1 MNSVTSKIIAILSGV
16 LLAVSAI
23 SGVVTFATGEYIDWL
38 LIWTYILIGSAFL
51 VIIVMSLIGMLS
63 SKKSALTLL
72 GVLALAAVIVFG
84 AHAFASDTLPTFF
97 GVEDYNLT
105 LTVAK
110 WVDTSLYVTYLLFG
124 TAIFGLAFTAVRAAV
139 SK

>member
-1 MNSVTSKIIAILSGV
+1 MNSVTSKILAIFSGV

-23 SGVVTFATGEYIDWL
+23 SGIVTFATGEYIDWL
-38 LIWTYILIGSAFL
+38 LWWTYILTGGSFL

-63 SKKSALTLL
+63 SKKSTLTLV
-72 GVLALAAVIVFG
+72 GVLALAAAIIFG

-124 TAIFGLAFTAVRAAV
+124 AAILGLVFTAVRSAAE
-139 SK
+139 

>member
-1 MNSVTSKIIAILSGV
+1 MNSVTSKIIAIVSGV

-23 SGVVTFATGEYIDWL
+23 SGITTFATGEYIDWL
-38 LIWTYILIGSAFL
+38 LIWTYILVAVSFLIIIFGSLF
-51 VIIVMSLIGMLS
+51 GMLS
-63 SKKSALTLL
+63 SKKSALTLV
-72 GVLALAAVIVFG
+72 GVLALAAAIIFG

-124 TAIFGLAFTAVRAAV
+124 TAILGLGITAVRSAAQ
-139 SK
+139 

>member
-23 SGVVTFATGEYIDWL
+23 SGVVTFVTGEYIDWL

>member
-1 MNSVTSKIIAILSGV
+1 MNSLTSKILAIFSGV

-23 SGVVTFATGEYIDWL
+23 SGIVTFMTGEYIDWL
-38 LIWTYILIGSAFL
+38 LWWTYILAGGSFL

-72 GVLALAAVIVFG
+72 GVLALAAVIILG
-84 AHAFASDTLPTFF
+84 LHSLASDTLPTFF

-124 TAIFGLAFTAVRAAV
+124 TAILGLGITAVRSAAQ
-139 SK
+139 

>member
-1 MNSVTSKIIAILSGV
+1 MNSVTSKIIAIVSGI
-16 LLAVSAI
+16 LLAVSAV
-23 SGVVTFATGEYIDWL
+23 SGIVTFATGEYIDWL
-38 LIWTYILIGSAFL
+38 LIWTYILVG
-51 VIIVMSLIGMLS
+51 VSLIIIIFGSLFGMLS

-72 GVLALAAVIVFG
+72 GVLALAAVIIFG
-84 AHAFASDTLPTFF
+84 AHSLASDTLPTFF

-124 TAIFGLAFTAVRAAV
+124 LAIAGLGFTAVRAAV
-139 SK
+139 E

>member
-1 MNSVTSKIIAILSGV
+1 MNSVTSKIIAIVSGV
-16 LLAVSAI
+16 MLAVSAV
-23 SGVVTFATGEYIDWL
+23 SGIVTFATGEYIDWL
-38 LIWTYILIGSAFL
+38 LIWTYILVFGAFF

-72 GVLALAAVIVFG
+72 GVLALAAVIIFG

-105 LTVAK
+105 LSVAK

-124 TAIFGLAFTAVRAAV
+124 LAIVGLGFTAVRAAV
-139 SK
+139 E

>member
-1 MNSVTSKIIAILSGV
+1 MNSVTSKIIAIVSGIM
-16 LLAVSAI
+16 LAVSAV
-23 SGVVTFATGEYIDWL
+23 SGILTLATGEYIDWL
-38 LIWTYILIGSAFL
+38 LIWTYILAGGSFL

-72 GVLALAAVIVFG
+72 GVLALAAVIIFG
-84 AHAFASDTLPTFF
+84 AHSFASDTLPTFF

>member
-124 TAIFGLAFTAVRAAV
+124 AAILGLAFTAVRAAV

>member
-84 AHAFASDTLPTFF
+84 AHAFASDTLPKFF

-110 WVDTSLYVTYLLFG
+110 WVDTSLYVTYLLLG
-124 TAIFGLAFTAVRAAV
+124 AAILGWAFTAVRAAV

>member
-1 MNSVTSKIIAILSGV
+1 MNSVTSKIIAIVSGIM
-16 LLAVSAI
+16 LAVSAV
-23 SGVVTFATGEYIDWL
+23 SGILTFATGEYIDWL
-38 LIWTYILIGSAFL
+38 LIWTYILVFGAFF

-72 GVLALAAVIVFG
+72 GVLAGAAIIIFG
-84 AHAFASDTLPTFF
+84 AHSFASDTLPTFF

-110 WVDTSLYVTYLLFG
+110 WVDTSLYVTYLLFAL
-124 TAIFGLAFTAVRAAV
+124 AIAGLGFTAVRAAV
-139 SK
+139 E

>member
-1 MNSVTSKIIAILSGV
+1 MNSVTSKIIAIVSGIM
-16 LLAVSAI
+16 LAVSAV
-23 SGVVTFATGEYIDWL
+23 SGILTFATGEYIDWL
-38 LIWTYILIGSAFL
+38 LIWTYILVFGAFF

-72 GVLALAAVIVFG
+72 GVLAGAAIIIFG
-84 AHAFASDTLPTFF
+84 AHSFASDTLPTFF

-110 WVDTSLYVTYLLFG
+110 WVDTSLYVTYLLFAL
-124 TAIFGLAFTAVRAAV
+124 AIVGLGFTAVRAAV
-139 SK
+139 E

>member
-1 MNSVTSKIIAILSGV
+1 MKSVTSKIIAIVFGIM
-16 LLAVSAI
+16 LAVSAV
-23 SGVVTFATGEYIDWL
+23 SGITTFATGEYIDWL
-38 LIWTYILIGSAFL
+38 LIWTYILVFGAFF

-72 GVLALAAVIVFG
+72 GVLALAAVIIFG

-97 GVEDYNLT
+97 GIEDYNLT

-124 TAIFGLAFTAVRAAV
+124 TAILGLGITAVRSAAE
-139 SK
+139 

>member
-1 MNSVTSKIIAILSGV
+1 MKSVTSKIIAIVFGIM
-16 LLAVSAI
+16 LAVSAV
-23 SGVVTFATGEYIDWL
+23 SGITTFATGEYIDWL
-38 LIWTYILIGSAFL
+38 LIWTYILVFGAFF

-72 GVLALAAVIVFG
+72 GVLALAAVIIFG

-97 GVEDYNLT
+97 GIESYNLT
-105 LTVAK
+105 LSVAK

-124 TAIFGLAFTAVRAAV
+124 AAILGLGITAVRSATE
-139 SK
+139 

>member
-23 SGVVTFATGEYIDWL
+23 SGVVTFVTGEYIDWL

-110 WVDTSLYVTYLLFG
+110 WVDTSLYVTYLLLG
-124 TAIFGLAFTAVRAAV
+124 AAILGWAFTAVRAAV

>member
-1 MNSVTSKIIAILSGV
+1 MNLVTSKIIAIVSGV
-16 LLAVSAI
+16 MLAVSAV
-23 SGVVTFATGEYIDWL
+23 SGILTFVTGEYIDWL
-38 LIWTYILIGSAFL
+38 LIWTYILVFGAFF

-72 GVLALAAVIVFG
+72 GVLAAAAVIIFG

-105 LTVAK
+105 LTIAK
-110 WVDTSLYVTYLLFG
+110 WVDTSLYVTYLLLG
-124 TAIFGLAFTAVRAAV
+124 AAILGWAFTAVRAAA

>member
-1 MNSVTSKIIAILSGV
+1 MNSVTSKIIAIVSGIM
-16 LLAVSAI
+16 LAVSAV
-23 SGVVTFATGEYIDWL
+23 SGILTFATGEYIDWL
-38 LIWTYILIGSAFL
+38 LIWTYILVFGAFF

-72 GVLALAAVIVFG
+72 GVLAGAAVIIFG
-84 AHAFASDTLPTFF
+84 AHSFASDTLPTFF

-110 WVDTSLYVTYLLFG
+110 WVDTSLYVTYLLFAL
-124 TAIFGLAFTAVRAAV
+124 AIVGLGFTAVRAAV
-139 SK
+139 E

>member
-1 MNSVTSKIIAILSGV
+1 MNSTLSKIIAIVSTV

-23 SGVVTFATGEYIDWL
+23 SGILTFATGEYIDWL
-38 LIWTYILIGSAFL
+38 LTWTYILVAVSFL
-51 VIIVMSLIGMLS
+51 VIIVGSLVGILS
-63 SKKSALTLL
+63 SKKSALTFL
-72 GVLALAAVIVFG
+72 GVLVGAAVIIFG
-84 AHAFASDTLPTFF
+84 LHSLASDTLPTFF

-124 TAIFGLAFTAVRAAV
+124 TAILGLGITAVRSAAE
-139 SK
+139 

>member
-23 SGVVTFATGEYIDWL
+23 SGVVTFVTGEYIDWL

-124 TAIFGLAFTAVRAAV
+124 AAILGLAFTAVRAAV

>member
-1 MNSVTSKIIAILSGV
+1 MNSLTSKILAIFSGV
-16 LLAVSAI
+16 LLAVSAV
-23 SGVVTFATGEYIDWL
+23 SGIVTFMTGEYIDWL
-38 LIWTYILIGSAFL
+38 LIWTYILAGGSFL

-72 GVLALAAVIVFG
+72 GVLALAAVIIFG

-105 LTVAK
+105 LSVAK

-124 TAIFGLAFTAVRAAV
+124 LAIAGLGFTAVRAAV
-139 SK
+139 E

>member
-1 MNSVTSKIIAILSGV
+1 MNSVTSKIIAIVSGIM
-16 LLAVSAI
+16 LAVSAV
-23 SGVVTFATGEYIDWL
+23 SGILTFATGEYIDWL
-38 LIWTYILIGSAFL
+38 LIWTYILVFGAFF

-72 GVLALAAVIVFG
+72 GVLALAAVIIFG

-97 GVEDYNLT
+97 GIEAYNLT

-124 TAIFGLAFTAVRAAV
+124 LAIAGLGFTAVRAAV
-139 SK
+139 E